1 MSRIHEAL
9 KRAEEEKIAQVRVE
23 TAEPRPASVPE
34 IEQPAARVHA
44 TETAVAL
51 AGNGFA
57 LETLTFEGLA
67 GRCQQPAWNPDTK
80 TMLFFRKDNHQYDAE
95 IFRTLRSRLYRARDN
110 GSLRKLLVTS
120 TLPGEGKSFI
130 AANLAQVI
138 AQQHG
143 RRALLV
149 DADLRA
155 PRLHAVLGA
164 PQTPGLAEF
173 LRGEA
178 DEATAIQKGP
188 HNDLF
193 CLPSGNLPA
202 NPVEL
207 ISNGRLTRLLDRMA
221 SIFDWVIVDSPPMVP
236 VSDAS
241 LLANLCDGVLLV
253 VKAAAT
259 PFDLAQKA
267 RAEFGDTP
275 VVGVVLNGVRRGSG
289 YGAEYYSYY
298 GYPSEEHKG

>member
-9 KRAEEEKIAQVRVE
+9 KRAEEEKTAMGRVE
-23 TAEPRPASVPE
+23 AVAPRPASLPE
-34 IEQPAARVHA
+34 IEPSSARVNA
-44 TETAVAL
+44 TETAVSL
-51 AGNGFA
+51 ASSGFA
-57 LETLTFEGLA
+57 LEALTFEGLA
-67 GRCQQPAWNPDTK
+67 ERCPQPEWNPDTK
-80 TMLFFRKDNHQYDAE
+80 TMLFFRKDSHQYDAE

-155 PRLHAVLGA
+155 PRLHTVLGA

-173 LRGEA
+173 LRGDA
-178 DEATAIQKGP
+178 DETTAIQKGP

-193 CLPSGNLPA
+193 CLPSGNLPE

-207 ISNGRLTRLLDRMA
+207 ISNGRLSRLLDRMA

-298 GYPSEEHKG
+298 GYPSEKHKR

>member
-9 KRAEEEKIAQVRVE
+9 KRAEEEKSAQERVE
-23 TAEPRPASVPE
+23 TAEQPTAREPELGQAETAS
-34 IEQPAARVHA
+34 A

-57 LETLTFEGLA
+57 RNALTFEGLA
-67 GRCQQPAWNPDTK
+67 SRCPQPAWKPDTK
-80 TMLFFRKDNHQYDAE
+80 TMLFFRKENHQYDAE
-95 IFRTLRSRLYRARDN
+95 IFRTLRSRLYRIRDN
-110 GSLRKLLVTS
+110 GTLRTLLVTS
-120 TLPGEGKSFI
+120 ALPGEGKSFI

-164 PQTPGLAEF
+164 PQTPGLTEY

-178 DEATAIQKGP
+178 DEAAAIQKSPYNG
-188 HNDLF
+188 LF
-193 CLPSGNLPA
+193 CLPSGALPA

-207 ISNGRLTRLLDRMA
+207 ISNGRLNHLLDRMA
-221 SIFDWVIVDSPPMVP
+221 AIFDWVIVDSPPMIP

-259 PFDLAQKA
+259 PFDLAQKV
-267 RAEFGDTP
+267 RAELGNTP
-275 VVGVVLNGVRRGSG
+275 VVGVVLNGVRRGSS

-298 GYPSEEHKG
+298 GYTSEKHKG